1 MRAVIEITSRDEI
14 SKAEKNKKMTAAQR
28 ETLIEQLTK
37 QMKDAAAVL
46 DFERAAFLRDSIAK
60 LKKGSK

>member
-14 SKAEKNKKMTAAQR
+14 TKAEKNKKMTKKQK

-37 QMKDAAAVL
+37 EMKDAAAVL
-46 DFERAAFLRDSIAK
+46 DFERAAYLRDSIAK
-60 LKKGSK
+60 LKK